1 MFPIIILREL
11 ETCKFET
18 ISILGY
24 CLRYAAY
31 LLTKFPS
38 SDIVSGAS
46 VTASIT
52 SGELVVYLIPGY
64 FALSTRRFIELV
76 LSTHSR
82 QTHFML

>member
-64 FALSTRRFIELV
+64 FALSELTTSV
-76 LSTHSR
+76 
-82 QTHFML
+82 Q